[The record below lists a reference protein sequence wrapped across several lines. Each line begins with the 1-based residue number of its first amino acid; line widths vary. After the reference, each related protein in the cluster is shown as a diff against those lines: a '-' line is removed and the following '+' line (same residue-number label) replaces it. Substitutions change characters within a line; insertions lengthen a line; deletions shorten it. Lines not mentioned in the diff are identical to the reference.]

1 MAWERDSRREETGS
15 SWRAKHKYTVY
26 VHEDAVANCII
37 LQKYHMLIIKS
48 NISEWE
54 VNGYQKPW
62 DGEVWTLSSEVQR
75 DNAVDTV
82 AYISCGGVGSP
93 ES

>member
-1 MAWERDSRREETGS
+1 
-15 SWRAKHKYTVY
+15 
-26 VHEDAVANCII
+26 
-37 LQKYHMLIIKS
+37 MLIIK
-48 NISEWE
+48 NNVSEWE

-82 AYISCGGVGSP
+82 AYISCGGVGSS